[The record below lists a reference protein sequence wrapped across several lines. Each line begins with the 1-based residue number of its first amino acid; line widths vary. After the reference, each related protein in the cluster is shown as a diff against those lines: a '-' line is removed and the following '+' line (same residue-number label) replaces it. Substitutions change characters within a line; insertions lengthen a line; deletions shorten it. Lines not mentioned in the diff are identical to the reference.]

1 MANLV
6 TLARLVL
13 LFGLVVAAY
22 RLPPAWQAANAALI
36 LVIMLLDA
44 VDGYIARARGEETL
58 FGAVFDIAVDRVVEN
73 VVWIVFAHLGL
84 VPVWVAIVFVARGS
98 VVDSVRAVAVNR
110 GETPFGMMRS
120 RLGRFLVVGRLMRGS
135 YNGVKAAAFTGI
147 FLARAGPAL
156 APELWVEWQ
165 AAIGTVMVALVH
177 AAVAMCLLR
186 GLPVIVE
193 FAVVRRDLFMPRLAH
208 EAAE

>member
-6 TLARLVL
+6 TLVRLVL
-13 LFGLVVAAY
+13 LFGLVAMAY
-22 RLPPAWQAANAALI
+22 QLPAAWQAANAALVLI
-36 LVIMLLDA
+36 VMLLDA
-44 VDGYIARARGEETL
+44 VDGYVARARGEETL

-120 RLGRFLVVGRLMRGS
+120 RVGRFLVAGRFMRGS
-135 YNGVKAAAFTGI
+135 YNGVKATAFTWI
-147 FLARAGPAL
+147 FLTRALPAL
-156 APELWVEWQ
+156 APGFWSEWQ
-165 AAIGTVMVALVH
+165 ASIETATTALVY

-186 GLPVIVE
+186 GLPVVLE
-193 FAVVRRDLFMPRLAH
+193 FIFVRHDLFMPNLVR

>member
-6 TLARLVL
+6 TLVRLVL

-44 VDGYIARARGEETL
+44 VDGYVARLRGEESL
-58 FGAVFDIAVDRVVEN
+58 FGAVFDIAADRVVEN
-73 VVWIVFAHLGL
+73 VVWIVLVHLGL
-84 VPVWVAIVFVARGS
+84 VPVWVAILFVARGS
-98 VVDSVRAVAVNR
+98 VVDSVRAVAVGR

-135 YNGVKAAAFTGI
+135 YNGVKAAAFTGL
-147 FLARAGPAL
+147 FLARSLPAL
-156 APELWVEWQ
+156 APDFWLAWQ
-165 AAIGTVMVALVH
+165 GAIETLTAALVH
-177 AAVAMCLLR
+177 AAVVMCLLR
-186 GLPVIVE
+186 GLPVLVE
-193 FAVVRRDLFMPRLAH
+193 FVVVRRDLYMPHLAH